1 MVAAS
6 IHGLA
11 FAPHGTAT
19 SPVRIAASSQGVLMQ
34 AMGCHSGCIRFGRSA
49 ERSVDAKGPRG
60 LPGDTGQSVSKAMHP
75 NVGKR
80 SPQMP
85 DRRNEMRKQRPS
97 APLVHSLGWFQN
109 HSGNLIGT
117 DDSLQLP
124 RSPVRSGRISTL
136 RRTNSREYPS
146 FDPMTST
153 LSDTCRR
160 P

>member
-1 MVAAS
+1 MVS
-6 IHGLA
+6 TLRHTEPRHPRFGLRLRRKAFSCRLWDAIQAA
-11 FAPHGTAT
+11 FA
-19 SPVRIAASSQGVLMQ
+19 SEDRRSGVWMP
-34 AMGCHSGCIRFGRSA
+34 
-49 ERSVDAKGPRG
+49 KGPRG
-60 LPGDTGQSVSKAMHP
+60 LPGDTGQSVLKAMHP